1 MIYKQLRPIDTRNF
15 WPFILFFGQFSRIF
29 HLLLVGMTIEPGNIG
44 QQLLR
49 LDRRSHSDRLALIRT
64 DSACFTARVK
74 PYPAKNCVRCSMG
87 EAFDRLRPPESG
99 DVPDLK
105 IRRNSSQ
112 TLVKFRRKP
121 TWRSAGAELR
131 AGAVRGNGVRYR
143 LSQVQGRAH
152 NFLRIRRTIP
162 GGEADRPE
170 RRAADDS
177 R

>member
-49 LDRRSHSDRLALIRT
+49 LDRRSHSDRLALIRA

-99 DVPDLK
+99 G
-105 IRRNSSQ
+105 
-112 TLVKFRRKP
+112 
-121 TWRSAGAELR
+121 RSGSENPKEFFPNARE
-131 AGAVRGNGVRYR
+131 
-143 LSQVQGRAH
+143 
-152 NFLRIRRTIP
+152 IP
-162 GGEADRPE
+162 AQAYLAFGGG
-170 RRAADDS
+170 
-177 R
+177 